1 MMRNVTWCEYAAAMR
16 SRGWWYTLI
25 HECQHANIRLE
36 HLVSCSL
43 VFVSALLAVMAA
55 STWSYEISNG
65 VWRDMAVQFSAVLS
79 EAADSGVDGV
89 IYVYPNWKWCPE
101 AETWEEVHWEYEVN
115 FREMIQTNVSTRK
128 VRRIRRFVLQ
138 QHGTK
143 SK

>member
-1 MMRNVTWCEYAAAMR
+1 
-16 SRGWWYTLI
+16 
-25 HECQHANIRLE
+25 
-36 HLVSCSL
+36 
-43 VFVSALLAVMAA
+43 MAA

-79 EAADSGVDGV
+79 EAADSGVHGV
-89 IYVYPNWKWCPE
+89 IYVYPNWEWHPE
-101 AETWEEVHWEYEVN
+101 AETWEKVHWEYEVN
-115 FREMIQTNVSTRK
+115 FMEMIQTNVSTRK